1 MRSSLL
7 TVAILLFAL
16 PAVPQSTDANPY
28 TSTIRRQFNRIAGVV
43 TRAIEKMPDE
53 QLSFRPTPD
62 VRTFAE
68 IGGHI
73 ADGNFLLCRA
83 AHENKFEIMRE
94 HEHRPGTK
102 ADLLAALKRSI
113 EYCEAAFDAT
123 TDANGTAPV
132 KVGENSYPKLMV
144 LDWAVSHSW
153 EHYGNLVTYMRMKGI
168 VPPTSEGAP
177 PR

>member
-1 MRSSLL
+1 MRRTLAV
-7 TVAILLFAL
+7 VAVLAFAL
-16 PAVPQSTDANPY
+16 PASPQAADANPY
-28 TSTIRRQFNRIAGVV
+28 TTAIRRQFGRIAGVV
-43 TRAIEKMPDE
+43 IRAIEKMPDE
-53 QLSFRPTPD
+53 HLNFRPTPE

-73 ADGNFLLCRA
+73 ADGNFLLCRT

-102 ADLLAALKRSI
+102 ADLLAALKRSV

-123 TDANGTAPV
+123 TDANGTAQV
-132 KVGENSYPKLMV
+132 KIGENSYPKLMV

-153 EHYGNLVTYMRMKGI
+153 EHYGNLVTYMRIKGI
-168 VPPTSEGAP
+168 VPPTSEPAP
-177 PR
+177 R

>member
-1 MRSSLL
+1 MRKYLATL
-7 TVAILLFAL
+7 VILLFAL
-16 PAVPQSTDANPY
+16 PAVPQSADPGPY
-28 TSTIRRQFNRIAGVV
+28 TTTIRRQFDRIGGIV
-43 TRAIEKMPDE
+43 TRALEKMPDE
-53 QLSFRPTPD
+53 HFNFRPTPE

-68 IGGHI
+68 VAGHI

-102 ADLLAALKRSI
+102 ADLLAAFKRSL
-113 EYCEAAFDAT
+113 EYCDAAFDAT
-123 TDANGTAPV
+123 TDANGTTAV

-153 EHYGNLVTYMRMKGI
+153 EHYGNLVTYMRLKGI
-168 VPPTSEGAP
+168 VPPTSETAP
-177 PR
+177 R

>member
-1 MRSSLL
+1 MRRSAG
-7 TVAILLFAL
+7 VFVFLLFA
-16 PAVPQSTDANPY
+16 ASASPQAADANPY
-28 TSTIRRQFNRIAGVV
+28 TSAIRRQFVRISGIV

-53 QLSFRPTPD
+53 HLSFRPASD
-62 VRTFAE
+62 VRTFAQ

-73 ADGNFLLCRA
+73 ADGNFLLCRM

-113 EYCEAAFDAT
+113 EYCETAFDAT
-123 TDANGTAPV
+123 TDANGTALV
-132 KVGENSYPKLMV
+132 KIGEDSHPKLMV

-153 EHYGNLVTYMRMKGI
+153 EHYGNLVTYMRMRGI
-168 VPPTSEGAP
+168 VPPTSEPAP
-177 PR
+177 R